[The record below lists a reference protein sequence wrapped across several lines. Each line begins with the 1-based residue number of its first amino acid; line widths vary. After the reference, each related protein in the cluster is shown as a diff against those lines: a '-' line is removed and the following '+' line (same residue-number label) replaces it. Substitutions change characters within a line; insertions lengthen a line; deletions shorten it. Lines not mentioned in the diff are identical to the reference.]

1 MQQQK
6 NMGGHQNKMSLTFP
20 QGSFLSKAPLTIL
33 KEKKKKKKKVQ
44 ANSFWKQ
51 LNPINK

>member
-20 QGSFLSKAPLTIL
+20 QSSFLSKALLTIL
-33 KEKKKKKKKVQ
+33 KKKKVQ

>member
-6 NMGGHQNKMSLTFP
+6 NMGGHQNIMSLTFP

-33 KEKKKKKKKVQ
+33 KKKKK
-44 ANSFWKQ
+44 SKQ
-51 LNPINK
+51 TAFGNN